1 MTPGNDQM
9 NTATSRI
16 PDAESRL
23 LLRCCAQSGPAAAL
37 APLRDRGV
45 DWNRFL
51 ALANRNCVTP
61 MIGARLGAEGVVNLP
76 AHVARALRLSYQVNA
91 LRCAHLAA
99 CAAEIVDSFAATGVP
114 AIAIKGPALA
124 LAAYGDLAMRV
135 YGDLDFMV
143 RPSDLPRAAAALAR
157 VGYSSAYRA
166 DAVES
171 GFFPDATLDFSR
183 QDSVVDLH
191 WRLSPSY
198 FPFAP
203 AGDQVWNRTADL
215 ELARQTRSRARTR
228 PTRFCFRP
236 ATAASTAGRRLPRSA
251 TLPACLRPPRLSI
264 GQAFSTTR
272 GRTRS
277 LRMLSLGADLAHSLE
292 LCEVP
297 AELLDAAR
305 RDPHVAVAQLAG

>member
-1 MTPGNDQM
+1 
-9 NTATSRI
+9 
-16 PDAESRL
+16 
-23 LLRCCAQSGPAAAL
+23 
-37 APLRDRGV
+37 
-45 DWNRFL
+45 
-51 ALANRNCVTP
+51 

-76 AHVARALRLSYQVNA
+76 AHVARALRSSYQVNA

-215 ELARQTRSRARTR
+215 DLLGRRVRVLGPADSILFQACHGCKHGWRTLAQICDFARLL
-228 PTRFCFRP
+228 
-236 ATAASTAGRRLPRSA
+236 ATATPVDWASLLDDAR
-251 TLPACLRPPRLSI
+251 
-264 GQAFSTTR
+264 
-272 GRTRS
+272 RTRS

-297 AELLDAAR
+297 SELLDAAR
-305 RDPHVAVAQLAG
+305 RDLHLAALELAG